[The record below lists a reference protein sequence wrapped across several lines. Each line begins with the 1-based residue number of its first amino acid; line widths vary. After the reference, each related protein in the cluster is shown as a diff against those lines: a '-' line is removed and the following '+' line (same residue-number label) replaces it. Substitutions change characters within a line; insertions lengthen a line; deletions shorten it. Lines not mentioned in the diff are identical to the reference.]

1 MLILIDVQ
9 LEGTLVKHL
18 GDIISGIIYVLAIL
32 VSYTFQELK
41 GQSPCSGNNALVART
56 LPAKLSNIVVS

>member
-18 GDIISGIIYVLAIL
+18 GDIISGYVLAIL
-32 VSYTFQELK
+32 VSYTFQELE